1 MEPFYINNKKPMNKK
16 FLPYLILICAL
27 GLSAT
32 AAYYSIIG
40 LSLLFAGVA
49 IPVIIMGTF
58 LEISKLTI
66 ATLLHSYWKDIRTL
80 MKVYLTTA
88 VVILSFIT
96 SIGIY
101 GLLSS
106 GYKVTEMKDTNT
118 KNQINLISSN
128 IETYTQ
134 NKKDLK
140 EELKQN
146 NKDGTQLRMAL
157 GNNNQSKVDK
167 KGNLIVTSSQSNR
180 KAFQEQLTIVNKNG
194 EELSNK
200 IQTLDSLI
208 LKTTQEKLLL
218 ESNSETAAEL
228 GPLTY
233 ISELVNKDRGTVINW
248 LILCIIFVFDPL
260 AISLIVAANFSFN
273 ISRKKPEIKEYNVYN
288 SEPIEEQPSPQEEEN
303 IIESTPIP
311 HQPDTSE
318 EDSIRQQIKEISE
331 SNVASRNKHVAITQ
345 LQNMLNNIK
354 KDDENTITY

>member
-1 MEPFYINNKKPMNKK
+1 
-16 FLPYLILICAL
+16 
-27 GLSAT
+27 
-32 AAYYSIIG
+32 
-40 LSLLFAGVA
+40 
-49 IPVIIMGTF
+49 
-58 LEISKLTI
+58 
-66 ATLLHSYWKDIRTL
+66 
-80 MKVYLTTA
+80 
-88 VVILSFIT
+88 
-96 SIGIY
+96 
-101 GLLSS
+101 
-106 GYKVTEMKDTNT
+106 MKDTNT
-118 KNQINLISSN
+118 QNQINLISSN

>member
-1 MEPFYINNKKPMNKK
+1 MNKK
-16 FLPYLILICAL
+16 LLPYLILICAL

-49 IPVIIMGTF
+49 LPVIIMGTF

-66 ATLLHSYWKDIRTL
+66 ATLLHSYWKDLKNL
-80 MKVYLTTA
+80 MKIYLTIA
-88 VVILSFIT
+88 VIILSFIT

-118 KNQINLISSN
+118 QNQINLISSN

-146 NKDGTQLRMAL
+146 NKDGTQLRIAL
-157 GNNNQSKVDK
+157 GNNTQSKVDRN
-167 KGNLIVTSSQSNR
+167 GNLIVSSSKENR
-180 KAFQEQLTIVNKNG
+180 KAFQEQLDIINKNG
-194 EELSNK
+194 EELTNK
-200 IQTLDSLI
+200 IQKLDSII

-233 ISELVNKDRGTVINW
+233 ISELVNKDRGTIINW

-273 ISRKKPEIKEYNVYN
+273 MNRKHPEIKEYNVYN
-288 SEPIEEQPSPQEEEN
+288 PEPINENITIQKEENTIEPTIENEQPIQ
-303 IIESTPIP
+303 TR
-311 HQPDTSE
+311 DTSE

-331 SNVASRNKHVAITQ
+331 SNVASRNKHVAISQ
-345 LQNMLNNIK
+345 LQNMLDNIR